1 MGIFDGETDFG
12 AYDPYQDQ
20 APYMM
25 QDPNAQID
33 WQNINPEQYGLQS
46 GVDYMP
52 EGQDVYPTT
61 SEGVPQDPLS
71 VYRQGE
77 RDTSPYSPTGNEPSD
92 EEISMWD
99 KVTGGA
105 LSAAKQMG
113 GAIWEQAKK
122 NPAQALALLGGGI
135 SAIYGMSRSNAQPNQ
150 ALMRSLQQ
158 RSSQTNPAQL
168 AALSNVQGELTS
180 PGTPSAAYDTWAHGR
195 RAEFEDRLRRQLGGT
210 NPGYVTSSPY
220 LEGKE
225 ALERELEQQKEQ
237 DITGNKAA
245 RVGMNVNAYQ
255 GLSSDPQDRLLASMS
270 QYNQQQQQANK
281 QGYMDFGGK
290 LLGYGLYGLGRSSNP
305 YASGQPL
312 A

>member
-1 MGIFDGETDFG
+1 MLREI
-12 AYDPYQDQ
+12 
-20 APYMM
+20 
-25 QDPNAQID
+25 
-33 WQNINPEQYGLQS
+33 
-46 GVDYMP
+46 
-52 EGQDVYPTT
+52 
-61 SEGVPQDPLS
+61 
-71 VYRQGE
+71 YRQPAF
-77 RDTSPYSPTGNEPSD
+77 RD
-92 EEISMWD
+92 MWD
-99 KVTGGA
+99 AEIVPGP
-105 LSAAKQMG
+105 
-113 GAIWEQAKK
+113 QAEDDRS
-122 NPAQALALLGGGI
+122 LLDFACKSGGI